1 MNKIYIESSVGEL
14 IDKITILEI
23 KKEKISDKNSLEI
36 IEREHSSLKE
46 SLKKNV
52 KMTDELKNL
61 WTELKSLNLK
71 LWEIEDNKRL
81 AEKNKKF
88 DEKFIELAR
97 GVYKSN
103 DQRSKI
109 KLKINQLS
117 GSRIIEVKKYTSY

>member
-23 KKEKISDKNSLEI
+23 KREKISDKDSLEI

>member
-23 KKEKISDKNSLEI
+23 KREKISDKDSLEI

-61 WTELKSLNLK
+61 FW
-71 LWEIEDNKRL
+71 
-81 AEKNKKF
+81 
-88 DEKFIELAR
+88 
-97 GVYKSN
+97 
-103 DQRSKI
+103 
-109 KLKINQLS
+109 
-117 GSRIIEVKKYTSY
+117 

>member
-23 KKEKISDKNSLEI
+23 KKEKISDKKSLEI

>member
-23 KKEKISDKNSLEI
+23 KKEKISDKDSLEI

>member
-23 KKEKISDKNSLEI
+23 KREKISDKDSLEI

-117 GSRIIEVKKYTSY
+117 GSRITEVKKYTSY